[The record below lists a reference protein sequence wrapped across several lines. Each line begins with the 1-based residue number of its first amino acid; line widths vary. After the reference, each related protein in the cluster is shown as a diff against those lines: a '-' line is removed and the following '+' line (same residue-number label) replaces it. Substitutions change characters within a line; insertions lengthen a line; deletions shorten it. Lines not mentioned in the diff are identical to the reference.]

1 MPEGLR
7 FECQSG
13 CTACCE
19 QKGFVYLT
27 DADVARV
34 AKFLGM
40 TAAAFERKHVYRT
53 KNRRR
58 LRVPRESQCS
68 FLRDGGC
75 SIHPA
80 KPTQCRI
87 FPFWPELVES
97 RREWQ
102 KTAGYCPGMGKGP
115 LIQIE
120 AAKEQAREMREG
132 YPEMYE

>member
-1 MPEGLR
+1 MR
-7 FECQSG
+7 FECQPG

-19 QKGFVYLT
+19 LKGFVYLT
-27 DADVARV
+27 EADIGRA
-34 AKFLGM
+34 AEFLGM
-40 TAAAFERKHVYRT
+40 TAAEFERKHVYRT

-58 LRVPRESQCS
+58 LKVPRDSQCT

-97 RREWQ
+97 PQQWQ
-102 KTAGYCPGMGKGP
+102 NTSGYCPGMGQGP

-120 AAKEQAREMREG
+120 AARELAHEMRTG
-132 YPEMYE
+132 YPEMYKGSA